1 MNTTVQYLKKALQS
15 RTDDALYLA
24 LYVERLESVACA
36 WAFDLGLRNPE
47 ATPPNIGIQGTATW
61 GSVMRENGQ

>member
-1 MNTTVQYLKKALQS
+1 MNTTVQYLKKALQA

-36 WAFDLGLRNPE
+36 WAFDLGLRNPDAKVPE
-47 ATPPNIGIQGTATW
+47 VTVESTG
-61 GSVMRENGQ
+61 V